1 MKRVFILSL
10 LVLLL
15 PAPEVY
21 AQKRYKK
28 RHILR
33 DLKELPG
40 FRHAFVGFMLYNPGA
55 DRTIACQYD
64 NKYMTP
70 ASNTKLYT
78 FYAGTRLLGQAV
90 PAMQYILKGDSL
102 IFWGTGNPLF
112 LHPGV
117 NDRAV
122 LDFLSTRKE
131 KLFYRPRPMEDFHFG
146 PGWSW
151 DDYGSYDSAEKS
163 VFPIYGNSIT
173 SFLNRKNQAVSI
185 HPAYFRPNF
194 QPGDSVENGGKSHID
209 RKETTNQYRYFIGK
223 ASDRDEEEVDS
234 LVTPF
239 LYSDTLFVKLLAD
252 TLNKPVS
259 FYRGLPQ
266 MEAAKTLYSM
276 PVDTLFKHMLQP
288 SDNLFAEQILL
299 MASGLSGD
307 TLSTKV
313 VIDRM
318 QEEVFHNWQ
327 DAPVWVDGSGLS
339 RYNMF
344 TPRSMIR
351 LLKVLREEI
360 GEDRLF
366 ALLPAGGVSGTLK
379 NWYGVE
385 KEPYVFAKT
394 GTLSNNHSLSGYLK
408 TKSGKTLL
416 FCIMVNHYAHSTSLV
431 RESMGVMLEK
441 IRKAY

>member
-1 MKRVFILSL
+1 MKRIFILSL

-40 FRHAFVGFMLYNPGA
+40 FRYAFVGFMLYDPES

-90 PAMQYILKGDSL
+90 PAMQYVLKGDSL

-112 LHPGV
+112 LHPDV
-117 NDRAV
+117 NDRAA
-122 LDFLSTRKE
+122 LDFLSARKE
-131 KLFYRPRPMEDFHFG
+131 KLFYRPRPMEDFRFG

-151 DDYGSYDSAEKS
+151 DDYAGYDSAEKS

-173 SFLNRKNQAVSI
+173 SFLNRKNRAISI
-185 HPAYFRPNF
+185 QPPYFRPNF
-194 QPGDSVENGGKSHID
+194 QPGDSVENQTKSRID
-209 RKETTNQYRYFIGK
+209 REETKNLYRYFIGEP
-223 ASDRDEEEVDS
+223 SEQDEEEIDS

-239 LYSDTLFVKLLAD
+239 LYSDTLFVRLLAD

-259 FYRGLPQ
+259 FYHGLPQ

-299 MASGLSGD
+299 MASGLSSD
-307 TLSTKV
+307 TLSTKL

-344 TPRSMIR
+344 TPRNLIR

-360 GEDRLF
+360 GEERLF
-366 ALLPAGGVSGTLK
+366 ALLPAGGVSGTL
-379 NWYGVE
+379 NSWYE
-385 KEPYVFAKT
+385 AEEAPYVFAKT
-394 GTLSNNHSLSGYLK
+394 GTLSNNHSLTGYLK
-408 TKSGKTLL
+408 TNSGKTLL
-416 FCIMVNHYAHSTSLV
+416 FSIMVNHYAHSTRLV
-431 RESMGVMLEK
+431 RESMGLMLGK

>member
-1 MKRVFILSL
+1 MKQIFILSL
-10 LVLLL
+10 LLLLL
-15 PAPEVY
+15 PAPQVY

-40 FRHAFVGFMLYNPGA
+40 FKHAFVGFMLYDPEA

-90 PAMQYILKGDSL
+90 PAMQYVLRGDSL

-112 LHPGV
+112 LHPDV
-117 NDRAV
+117 NDRAA

-131 KLFYRPRPMEDFHFG
+131 KLFYRPRPMEDFRFG

-173 SFLNRKNQAVSI
+173 TFLNRKNQTISI
-185 HPAYFRPNF
+185 QPPYFQPNF
-194 QPGDSVENGGKSHID
+194 QPSDSVENQTKSHID
-209 RKETTNQYRYFIGK
+209 REETKNLYRYFIGEP
-223 ASDRDEEEVDS
+223 SDQDEEEVDS

-239 LYSDTLFVKLLAD
+239 LYSDTLFVRLLAD
-252 TLNKPVS
+252 TLNNPVS
-259 FYRGLPQ
+259 FYHGLPQ
-266 MEAAKTLYSM
+266 IEAAKTLYSIS
-276 PVDTLFKHMLQP
+276 VDTLFKHMLQP

-299 MASGLSGD
+299 MASGLSSD
-307 TLSTKV
+307 TLSTKA

-360 GEDRLF
+360 GEERLF

-385 KEPYVFAKT
+385 KKPYIFAKT